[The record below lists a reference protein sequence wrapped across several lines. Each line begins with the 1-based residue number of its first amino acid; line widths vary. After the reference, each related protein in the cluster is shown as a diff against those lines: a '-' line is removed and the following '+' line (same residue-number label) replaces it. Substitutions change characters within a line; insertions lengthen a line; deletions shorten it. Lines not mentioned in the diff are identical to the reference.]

1 MRLRYNENSERFFIN
16 NVKLPITAKDNG
28 IGYKPTP
35 EVSEVIA
42 VSCGDYVEYYADTG
56 VAIELTASRFF
67 RENSLKVAKAIAN
80 GDRIRISKA
89 LLITVTEMLE
99 AWDGTI
105 FECPTGAIIF
115 EGSKEYKALKAMM

>member
-1 MRLRYNENSERFFIN
+1 MRVEFCKGNNSFYIGS
-16 NVKLPITAKDNG
+16 VKLPITPKDNG
-28 IGYKPTP
+28 IGYLPTP
-35 EVSEVIA
+35 EVREVVA

-80 GDRIRISKA
+80 GDRIKISKA
-89 LLITVTEMLE
+89 LLVVITEFLE

-115 EGSKEYKALKAMM
+115 EGSKEYNTIKFWM